1 MFKTHKYVLTAFFL
15 HVFIFVPPGRAE
27 ANSWDYYEKIRENVS
42 RDMENTVNPKVIDRN
57 VDKEELKR
65 WLERKKSSSEKPIEV
80 VASEKADYL
89 KDLVVEKPVKKKFL
103 FFKWENPDETVIDTS
118 MAFREISNIKNQA
131 LLSLIKMELQ
141 KDGLDAKDRALLE
154 IIERN

>member
-1 MFKTHKYVLTAFFL
+1 MFKIHKYVFTAFFL
-15 HVFIFVPPGRAE
+15 HVLILVPPGMAE

-42 RDMENTVNPKVIDRN
+42 RDMENTVNPKVIERN

-65 WLERKKSSSEKPIEV
+65 WLERKKSSSDKPIEV

-89 KDLVVEKPVKKKFL
+89 KDLVVEKPVEKKFL
-103 FFKWENPDETVIDTS
+103 FFKWENPNETVIDAS
-118 MAFREISNIKNQA
+118 MASREISNIKNRE

-141 KDGLDAKDRALLE
+141 KDGLDVKDKALLQ